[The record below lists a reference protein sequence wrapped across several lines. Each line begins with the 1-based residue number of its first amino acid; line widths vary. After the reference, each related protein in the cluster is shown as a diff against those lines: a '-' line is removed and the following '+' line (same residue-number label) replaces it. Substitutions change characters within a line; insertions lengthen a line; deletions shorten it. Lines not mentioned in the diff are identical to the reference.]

1 MTDLGGRYRL
11 EASLGRGGTGEVFR
25 ARDLRLDRVVA
36 VKMLHPWVAADEDA
50 RRRFRREATTL
61 AQLRHPN
68 IVQVLDFDDAL
79 PAPFLVQEHCGGGT
93 LVRQAQAAPLPWPEV
108 AVIGLA
114 IARGLAHAHAAGVT
128 HRDLK
133 PGNVLYGDDGQ
144 LRVADFGLADVL
156 RRDASDTTLTMDG
169 TRVGSPEYWAP
180 EQAAGRQVTERADL
194 YALGCMLYELATGS
208 LPFEGS
214 DRIEVGMRRMHE
226 DPPPP
231 SAFAPDL
238 PPEAEALIMA
248 LLERAPERRPR
259 AEDVARML
267 AGEVPILADGTGETT
282 RVEDDAR
289 ATTRIEVDE
298 IPPTLF
304 APEPEPPRPG
314 IRTGGLRLGA
324 VLAAAGVVLVGIG
337 VAAGA
342 SLERSGIVVDRPIGR
357 TAAAA
362 GLGVAVGAVALC
374 LGLVVLATWASRNRH
389 RASSRLLRNL
399 LAVVAVASASL
410 AAAWAVWTA
419 NAWITIGV
427 SALWGRLR

>member
-11 EASLGRGGTGEVFR
+11 EASIGRGGTGEVFR

-36 VKMLHPWVAADEDA
+36 VKLLHPWVAEDEDA

-68 IVQVLDFDDAL
+68 IVQVLDFDEAL

-93 LVRQAQAAPLPWPEV
+93 LVRSTQAAPLPWPEV
-108 AVIGLA
+108 AGIGLA

-144 LRVADFGLADVL
+144 LLVADFGLADVL
-156 RRDASDTTLTMDG
+156 RRDATDVTLTGDG

-180 EQAAGRQVTERADL
+180 EQAAGRDVTERADM
-194 YALGCMLYELATGS
+194 YALGCILYELATGS

-214 DRIEVGMRRMHE
+214 DRVATGMRRIHE

-231 SAFAPDL
+231 TAFVPAL
-238 PPEAEALIMA
+238 PPDAEALIMA

-267 AGEVPILADGTGETT
+267 AGDVPILP
-282 RVEDDAR
+282 EDDER
-289 ATTRIEVDE
+289 ATTRIALED
-298 IPPTLF
+298 IPPTLL
-304 APEPEPPRPG
+304 APEPE
-314 IRTGGLRLGA
+314 
-324 VLAAAGVVLVGIG
+324 
-337 VAAGA
+337 
-342 SLERSGIVVDRPIGR
+342 LERSGVRTGALRFGVVVLAIGVVLAGIGIAAGVQLTHAGIVVDKPIGR

-362 GLGVAVGAVALC
+362 GLAVLVGAAAICSALA
-374 LGLVVLATWASRNRH
+374 VLTLWASRNRS
-389 RASSRLLRNL
+389 RAHARFVRNL
-399 LAVVAVASASL
+399 IGVLAVLIAGLTSGTI
-410 AAAWAVWTA
+410 VWTA
-419 NAWITIGV
+419 NAWITVGV
-427 SALWGRLR
+427 SALWGKLQ

>member
-36 VKMLHPWVAADEDA
+36 VKMLHPWVATDEAA
-50 RRRFRREATTL
+50 RQRFRREATTL

-68 IVQVLDFDDAL
+68 VVQVLDFDDAL

-93 LVRQAQAAPLPWPEV
+93 LVRRTQEAPLPWPEV
-108 AVIGLA
+108 AAIGLA
-114 IARGLAHAHAAGVT
+114 IARGLSHAHAAGVT

-144 LRVADFGLADVL
+144 VRVADFGLADVL
-156 RRDASDTTLTMDG
+156 RREAGDATLTMDG
-169 TRVGSPEYWAP
+169 SRVGSPEYWAP
-180 EQAAGRQVTERADL
+180 EQAAGQQVTERADL
-194 YALGCMLYELATGS
+194 YALGCILYELATGS

-214 DRIEVGMRRMHE
+214 DRLQVGMRRIHE

-231 SAFAPDL
+231 TAFVPDL
-238 PPEAEALIMA
+238 PPEGEALIMA
-248 LLERAPERRPR
+248 LLDRRPERRPR

-267 AGEVPILADGTGETT
+267 AGEVPILP
-282 RVEDDAR
+282 EDDAR
-289 ATTRIEVDE
+289 ETTRFEAEDV
-298 IPPTLF
+298 PPTLL

-324 VLAAAGVVLVGIG
+324 VLAAAGVVLAGIG
-337 VAAGA
+337 IAAGA
-342 SLERSGIVVDRPIGR
+342 SLARSGIEVDRPIGR
-357 TAAAA
+357 IAAAA
-362 GLGVAVGAVALC
+362 GLAIAIGAVAVC
-374 LGLVVLATWASRNRH
+374 LGLAVLAMWSSRNRH
-389 RASSRLLRNL
+389 RAPSRTVRNL
-399 LAVVAVASASL
+399 LAVLAVATASL
-410 AAAWAVWTA
+410 AAAMMVWTA

-427 SALWGRLR
+427 SALWGKLQ